1 MSLFVILMGVQGSGK
16 GEQARFMQET
26 YGIPQLST
34 GDLFRA
40 MKTREDEFARRVQ
53 QVMAEGRLID
63 DETTNE
69 MVRQRLS
76 EPDAKAG
83 AIFDGYPRTP
93 AQAAWL
99 DDYLASQGQHIAAVL
114 LLNIDLFTAFKR
126 AYGRVSTKEG
136 ISYNLYSKS
145 EGVTFDWVEHPDST
159 HPPRLRAI
167 LDATGEELVRRPD
180 DAHAH
185 AIIKRIDT
193 FVATTA
199 PLIAYYE
206 GKGLVRRIDADRSI
220 SEVSAAIRAILDPEI
235 SSQ

>member
-1 MSLFVILMGVQGSGK
+1 MGLFVILMGVQGSGK

-26 YGIPQLST
+26 YGIPQIST

-53 QVMAEGRLID
+53 QTMAEGKLID

-69 MVRQRLS
+69 IVRQRLA
-76 EPDAKAG
+76 EPDAQKG
-83 AIFDGYPRTP
+83 AIFDGFPRTP

-99 DDYLASQGQHIAAVL
+99 DDYLASKGQRINAVL
-114 LLNIDLFTAFKR
+114 LLDIDLFTAFKR
-126 AYGRVSTKEG
+126 AFGRVTTMDGQSF
-136 ISYNLYSKS
+136 NLYSKND
-145 EGVTFDWVEHPDST
+145 GVEFAWEEDPIGT
-159 HPPRLRAI
+159 HPPRLKGRI
-167 LDATGEELVRRPD
+167 IETGEELKRRPD

-193 FVATTA
+193 FIETTA

-206 GKGLVRRIDADRSI
+206 AKGVVRR
-220 SEVSAAIRAILDPEI
+220 VSAEQPIADVAADIRRVLDAAAE
-235 SSQ
+235 